1 MVTPGFAQF
10 TPGTSRDHLLCGA
23 YSSGFWCVGP
33 HRCYNPVD
41 RLLLTRDV
49 GSRDRVG
56 ADVIFPGALRY
67 TEQEMEP
74 DRLRGIVASAQRG
87 SAEAYEALLDAYG
100 RRLFAYFFRA
110 TGSYHDAEDLLAELM
125 LRLVRRLKSYV
136 DQGRFDQWLFRI
148 AANMVRDR
156 IRRRKAAPSVV
167 SLDSETRSGATPGDR
182 IAGRGPPVEA
192 PLLAA
197 EKLSAAM
204 AKLDGVTRDMILLRH
219 FGAMSFKEIAEIF
232 QCPLGTA
239 LARVHRGVR
248 TLRDLMGGEDEPQ

>member
-1 MVTPGFAQF
+1 
-10 TPGTSRDHLLCGA
+10 
-23 YSSGFWCVGP
+23 
-33 HRCYNPVD
+33 
-41 RLLLTRDV
+41 
-49 GSRDRVG
+49 
-56 ADVIFPGALRY
+56 
-67 TEQEMEP
+67 MEP

-100 RRLFAYFFRA
+100 RRLFAYFLRA

-136 DQGRFDQWLFRI
+136 DRGRFDQWLFRI

-167 SLDSETRSGATPGDR
+167 SLDGETRSGGTPGDR
-182 IAGRGPPVEA
+182 IAADERPIES

-197 EKLSAAM
+197 EASEKLSAAM
-204 AKLDGVTRDMILLRH
+204 AKLDDVTREMILLRH
-219 FGAMSFKEIAEIF
+219 FGAMSFKEIAEVF

-248 TLRDLMGGEDEPQ
+248 ALRGLMGGEDES